1 MTGAPAQSGHT
12 TRAAEPEQLGRVFR
26 QHLETT
32 RLLGVDFLPLGRA
45 KPADL
50 ADAALP
56 AAPGV
61 PEPAR
66 VIVEPKPTTAPD
78 GGRAARQARLDALRA
93 RHDAE
98 CPHCTRAKDYTQTVF
113 GEGDPC
119 AGLMFVGEA
128 PGAEEDRTGRPFVGR
143 AGQKLDDM
151 IKAMGL
157 RREDVYIANV
167 LKARP
172 PDNATPTPDEAD
184 RCGPYLREQVGIIRP
199 RVIVALGKPATNYL
213 LGNRDALSSLRGRWA
228 NFGDIPVMPTFHPA
242 YLLRAY
248 TRENREKVWSDLQL
262 AMTRLRADL

>member
-1 MTGAPAQSGHT
+1 MDAMTGAPAQFGNT
-12 TRAAEPEQLGRVFR
+12 TRAAEPERLGRVFR

-32 RLLGVDFLPLGRA
+32 RLLGVDFLPLGRNRSVDAPISVAPAPIVEA
-45 KPADL
+45 KPT
-50 ADAALP
+50 P
-56 AAPGV
+56 AA
-61 PEPAR
+61 
-66 VIVEPKPTTAPD
+66 APD
-78 GGRAARQARLDALRA
+78 GERAARQARLDALRS

-98 CPHCTRAKDYTQTVF
+98 CPHCTKAKGYTQTVF

-172 PDNATPTPDEAD
+172 PDNATPTPEEAE

-213 LGNRDALSSLRGRWA
+213 LGNRDALSSMRGRWA

-262 AMTRLRADL
+262 AMTRLRADH

>member
-1 MTGAPAQSGHT
+1 MTGAPGQLGNT
-12 TRAAEPEQLGRVFR
+12 PRAAGPEGLGRVFA
-26 QHLETT
+26 QNLETA
-32 RLLGVDFLPLGRA
+32 RLLGVDFVPVRLTSR
-45 KPADL
+45 
-50 ADAALP
+50 DAP
-56 AAPGV
+56 AAPADV
-61 PEPAR
+61 
-66 VIVEPKPTTAPD
+66 VVESKPRAPAPD
-78 GGRAARQARLDALRA
+78 QDERARRQALLDALRD

-98 CPHCTRAKDYTQTVF
+98 CPHCTAATAHARTVF

-157 RREDVYIANV
+157 RRENVYIANV

-172 PDNATPTPDEAD
+172 PNNATPTPDEAD
-184 RCGPYLREQVGIIRP
+184 RCGPYLREQVAIIRP
-199 RVIVALGKPATNYL
+199 RVIVALGKPAANYL
-213 LGNRDALSSLRGRWA
+213 LGSRDTMSSMRGRWGQY
-228 NFGDIPVMPTFHPA
+228 GDTPVMPTFHPA

-262 AMTRLRADL
+262 AMTRLTGTR